1 MSWLSRATL
10 GLALAGGV
18 SGAALACAPQQPC
31 AAPPVAYH
39 GGPAGHYSAYGAD
52 QSYQAYRRE
61 QAYAHS
67 QTQSY
72 AYAQAYGAPVHVF
85 GPEVY
90 GPPPGVAYGH
100 PGYGYAA
107 PCCVPCQNACGGTS
121 GLVLPSGFFAD
132 GGGVGPIPAGG
143 YGGGGGF
150 VIVGGGAAAGASASA
165 YASAQARASTQVIIG
180 GGYRGGH
187 EGGYGKGGHG
197 GHGGHGGKGR

>member
-18 SGAALACAPQQPC
+18 SGAALACAPQHPC
-31 AAPPVAYH
+31 AAPPVAYP

-52 QSYQAYRRE
+52 RSYQAYRRE

-107 PCCVPCQNACGGTS
+107 PCCVPCQNACGGTP

-165 YASAQARASTQVIIG
+165 YASAQARASTQVTIG

-187 EGGYGKGGHG
+187 GHGGGHGKG